1 MQNLAL
7 TTSRPFST
15 IVTQTGN
22 ITLSYDTN
30 TVASAATTYPP
41 EVMLV
46 SAASAATIT
55 LPPISLSYPTTGYG
69 MGAGRGTRIEI
80 MNLAAQAVAVAAPA
94 NTTLIGSTATIAQ
107 NATAEFISDSDNSY
121 WIRLRG

>member
-1 MQNLAL
+1 MVNPAL
-7 TTSRPFST
+7 TSRPFTT

-22 ITLSYDTN
+22 ITLSYDGTN
-30 TVASAATTYPP
+30 SVQSGSTSYPP
-41 EVMLV
+41 DVMLV

-55 LPPISLSYPTTGYG
+55 LPPISLSYPTSGTGL
-69 MGAGRGTRIEI
+69 GAGRGTRLEI
-80 MNLAAQAVAVAAPA
+80 MNLAAVAVAVAAPS

-107 NATAEFISDSDNSY
+107 NATAEFISDPDNSY